1 MKIEE
6 QYIESIYSYC
16 QGVESQIYNLKEYAN
31 ELIVDESQKIKGRK
45 HLSSDANDN
54 VSRHLKFN
62 LGSILNA
69 HASVLDY
76 FFNLLLTKI
85 GFTQDEL
92 NGQTFSLMYD
102 REVISFLEKIGCDGK
117 KSKTFEELDLNE
129 LNIKIAKYRKEHSD
143 HQKGMPYDIHLMR
156 EIFSAYFK
164 HKHFQ
169 ILSKRKEF
177 IDEICEVLFGYTQGL
192 HPAMVHQ
199 SYTPAILKEL
209 NNLIKHNFI
218 PDIISPEPYKGL
230 YISLKLDSVPYLNNG
245 LLKKILE
252 LDLTVFKDSESLME
266 ENNGIAYKDI
276 PLFNET
282 NVFGFKFLKLT
293 DRDNFSEFM
302 IDTIFIV
309 KTKSEIIISY
319 DDIQREVLKTIGNI
333 KESIDSLLID
343 DRISYIKLRQKN

>member
-54 VSRHLKFN
+54 VSRYLKYN

-76 FFNLLLTKI
+76 FFNLLLTKV
-85 GFTQDEL
+85 GFRQDEI
-92 NGQTFSLMYD
+92 NGQTFSLIYD
-102 REVISFLEKIGCDGK
+102 RSAMSFLEKITGHGK
-117 KSKTFEELDLNE
+117 KNKAFEELGLEKLNV
-129 LNIKIAKYRKEHSD
+129 KIEKYREEHKD
-143 HQKGMPYDIHLMR
+143 NPKGMPYNLDLMR
-156 EIFSAYFK
+156 EIFLAYFK
-164 HKHFQ
+164 DKHYS
-169 ILSKRKEF
+169 ILSKRKDD
-177 IDEICEVLFGYTQGL
+177 IDAICDIILGYTQRL

-209 NNLIKHNFI
+209 NNLVKHNFT
-218 PDIISPEPYKGL
+218 PDIISPVPYKGL
-230 YISLKLDSVPYLNNG
+230 YINLKTESLPYLNDG

-252 LDLTVFKDSESLME
+252 LDLSVFKDSESLMKQ
-266 ENNGIAYKDI
+266 NKGIAYKDI

-282 NVFGFKFLKLT
+282 NIFGFEFLKVT
-293 DRDNFSEFM
+293 DRVNFSEFM
-302 IDTIFIV
+302 IDKIFFV
-309 KTKSEIIISY
+309 KTKTEIIISY
-319 DDIQREVLKTIGNI
+319 DDILREVLKTIGDI
-333 KESIDSLLID
+333 KESIDSLITD
-343 DRISYIKLRQKN
+343 DRLNYIKKN